1 MLSLASHPRGNM
13 TQIPRV
19 DLHCQPGDKFL
30 SDFQI
35 PAFRYIEFRYIEFRY
50 IEFRYIEFRTLSLY
64 FRFEDNF
71 LSGSSNTA
79 GGKW

>member
-1 MLSLASHPRGNM
+1 MMLSLASHPRGNM

-35 PAFRYIEFRYIEFRY
+35 PAFRYIESRAM
-50 IEFRYIEFRTLSLY
+50 SLY

-71 LSGSSNTA
+71 LSGSSNTS
-79 GGKW
+79 GGKWLHS

>member
-50 IEFRYIEFRTLSLY
+50 IEFRTLSLY

-71 LSGSSNTA
+71 LSGSSITA